1 MTCWRKLLLLTSNR
15 AFRPLLPHLQVLQAL
30 DSTCGRCESLGHTVL
45 RALICAVSTPATP
58 TCIPAFI
65 TAWVIDT
72 LPVIEQ
78 AETREVILNALE
90 KSGLRRTQQGEAL
103 VLTVHDVEQEMQI
116 EEIGMQSLKAFA
128 KLYTV
133 HALKLCQ
140 MLYALWHVQTDC
152 T

>member
-1 MTCWRKLLLLTSNR
+1 M
-15 AFRPLLPHLQVLQAL
+15 LQAL
-30 DSTCGRCESLGHTVL
+30 DSTCGRCENFGHTL
-45 RALICAVSTPATP
+45 LQEIEIIDTRCATP

-65 TAWVIDT
+65 TAWVIDN

-116 EEIGMQSLKAFA
+116 QEIGMQSLKAFA

-133 HALKLCQ
+133 YALELCQ
-140 MLYALWHVQTDC
+140 VLYTFWHVQTDC

>member
-1 MTCWRKLLLLTSNR
+1 M
-15 AFRPLLPHLQVLQAL
+15 
-30 DSTCGRCESLGHTVL
+30 
-45 RALICAVSTPATP
+45 
-58 TCIPAFI
+58 
-65 TAWVIDT
+65 IDD

-116 EEIGMQSLKAFA
+116 EEIGMLSLKAFA

-140 MLYALWHVQTDC
+140 MLYTLWHLQTDC

>member
-1 MTCWRKLLLLTSNR
+1 M
-15 AFRPLLPHLQVLQAL
+15 
-30 DSTCGRCESLGHTVL
+30 
-45 RALICAVSTPATP
+45 
-58 TCIPAFI
+58 
-65 TAWVIDT
+65 IDN

-116 EEIGMQSLKAFA
+116 QEIGMQSLKAFA

-133 HALKLCQ
+133 YALELCQ
-140 MLYALWHVQTDC
+140 VLYTFWHVQTDC